1 MPPAPRRLRALPRP
15 HRDDA
20 LLAAAG
26 LAGGVLLWALGVAS
40 YGGARPL
47 GGAWVLLPLAVAVL
61 AGLYRRTLP
70 RAGFAAGCAAV
81 LADLFTR
88 GSLATVL
95 LGTDLVYAVVVY
107 GPPRWARVLPRATA
121 LVTLGGTAALLV
133 WLREPAALLLG
144 AFLGLVSFLPAS
156 SGAVVRGHREEARAA
171 RLLAERTAQ
180 LAERDR
186 VEALAA
192 ERARMARELHDIVAG
207 HLSAIA
213 VHSSAA
219 LAADDP
225 ALSREAL
232 GVVRANSVA
241 GLTEMRRL
249 IHVLRAEDEE
259 PGPAPRLSGIGAL
272 LRRADEEGARHGLRF
287 RLEEEPVRVPLPA
300 PVELAAY
307 RIVQESVTNALK
319 HAAPGEVR
327 VRLRHA
333 DELLRIDV
341 TSPRAPDAAPR
352 APGAG
357 AGLLGMSE
365 RAALLDGTF
374 RAGPEDTR
382 WTVRATLPTQ
392 EEATR

>member
-1 MPPAPRRLRALPRP
+1 MSPAPGRLPRP
-15 HRDDA
+15 HRADA

-47 GGAWVLLPLAVAVL
+47 GGAWVLVPLTVASL
-61 AGLYRRTLP
+61 AELYRRTLP

-81 LADLFTR
+81 LADLCTS
-88 GSLATVL
+88 GSIATVL
-95 LGTDLVYAVVVY
+95 LGTDLCYAVVVY

-121 LVTLGGTAALLV
+121 LVTLGGTAALLL
-133 WLREPAALLLG
+133 WLREPVALLLG
-144 AFLGLVSFLPAS
+144 AFLGIVSFLPAS
-156 SGAVVRGHREEARAA
+156 SGAVVHGHREEARAA

-219 LAADDP
+219 LATDDP
-225 ALSREAL
+225 VLAREAL

-259 PGPAPRLSGIGAL
+259 PAPEPRLTGVGTL
-272 LRRADEEGARHGLRF
+272 LRQADEEGAPHGLRF
-287 RLEEEPVRVPLPA
+287 RLEEAVRVPLPA

-327 VRLRHA
+327 VRLRHT
-333 DELLRIDV
+333 DGLLRIDV
-341 TSPRAPDAAPR
+341 TSPRDPGAASR

-357 AGLLGMSE
+357 AGLLGMGE
-365 RAALLDGTF
+365 RAALLGGTF
-374 RAGPEDTR
+374 HAGPGQSL

-392 EEATR
+392 EETPLP